1 MAIKLELYTGER
13 TYMFPTG
20 ALATP
25 EVIEIE
31 FSAIKVFPH
40 VVQVNG
46 NVFEAVQELNAMK
59 NMFTS
64 MYGCDFTDK
73 TNDESLLIMENLINN
88 PPVVEVEPTAEE
100 RIAAALEYQNLLS
113 M

>member
-40 VVQVNG
+40 VVQV
-46 NVFEAVQELNAMK
+46 V
-59 NMFTS
+59 
-64 MYGCDFTDK
+64 
-73 TNDESLLIMENLINN
+73 
-88 PPVVEVEPTAEE
+88 
-100 RIAAALEYQNLLS
+100 
-113 M
+113 